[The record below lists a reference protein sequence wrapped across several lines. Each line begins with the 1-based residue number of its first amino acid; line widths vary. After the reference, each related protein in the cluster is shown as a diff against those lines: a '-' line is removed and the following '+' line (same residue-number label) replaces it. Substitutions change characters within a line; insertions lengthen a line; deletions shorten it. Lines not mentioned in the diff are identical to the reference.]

1 VVPVRA
7 IGKVLE
13 AGLTILTPGRDTK
26 SADLLALS
34 AEGVSSGE
42 GNAQLFAR
50 RRGIFSSMLVALAL
64 ILSSLVVATP
74 AAHAQAQ
81 TAGEITGQVLD
92 PSKAAISNAAV
103 TATNSATGAVRKAQT
118 DSQGHYAL
126 TNLPVGTYS
135 VTVEH
140 ESFQQL
146 KQTGVMLNV
155 ATTVTLNLTLTVGA
169 VSQTVV
175 VTSEAPII
183 DKADASTGTVLDNQ
197 EVGELPI
204 NGRDYARFSLLAP
217 GAVFRSN
224 YIADLTFDGLH
235 SVHNQFSIDGIDASR
250 VGDPYMANGFER
262 GARLLTGSL
271 DTIEQFNVQTSDYS
285 AEYGRAAGSYINI
298 ATKSGTN
305 SFHGTAYDY
314 FRNNILDARNFF
326 ATTGPAP
333 EFRFNDFG
341 GNIGGPI
348 RKEKTFFFLNYEGSR
363 QRIGITGS
371 GTVPSALE
379 RREVKATSP
388 QLTPILNMFPI
399 GTSAG
404 PDQFTDN
411 YTTTQVLDVREDTAS
426 IRFDGVFSTHDS
438 AFVRVNVNDSDVHGP
453 LFGVVPTSLGVDDH
467 QSVPV
472 RTTNVAIHEE
482 HVFTSGLLNDFLAGM
497 QRWVSQI
504 DQAEPLPLTTVVG
517 YSVIPGTHGNS
528 LENNT
533 SFQYGDTMSKV
544 KGRHALTWGGTIY
557 RIWVN
562 TNSTARPTMQFNS
575 PQDFVND
582 QLSTVTIVNA
592 TPGNGV
598 RATQIGLFVNDKFQV
613 LPTLSAD
620 LGLRYDI
627 ETVPNDSR
635 YATRPYD
642 TRTGTLGPPGDPYF
656 AINNKDFGPRV
667 GIAWSPKP
675 RFVIR
680 SGYGIYFQDYPVG
693 LGLFIPGNTVPG
705 NVTLLQ
711 QQIPNLSYPY
721 DPFLSQAAA
730 LPPPNVAGFPW
741 HKSDTYANQWNLSV
755 ADQLS
760 QNMSF
765 QVAYIGNYGVNLQ
778 REEGIN
784 YFDPTLGARPN
795 SNFGN
800 IALQTN
806 SGFSSYNAL
815 QLSFIRRA
823 GKAGLSF
830 QANYTFGHAIDDV
843 EDPSVGPSD
852 PQNLNNTDAERGN
865 GSGDVR
871 QNFTF
876 NLLYDVPLGEGHRFP
891 SSGFGSK
898 LFSGWRVSTLG
909 ILRTGVADT
918 VYIGTNTFGNSD
930 FTNQRPDC
938 VAGVNPYAN
947 PRTITNWLNPA
958 AFSMPIAGTFGN
970 CGRNTIYGPS
980 FRNVDFSMLKET
992 KLAGTR
998 NLEFRAEFFN
1008 ILNHPAFAQPETT
1021 FGTPGFGN
1029 IFNTLGRTLGAGTSR
1044 QIQIA
1049 LKFSF

>member
-1 VVPVRA
+1 
-7 IGKVLE
+7 
-13 AGLTILTPGRDTK
+13 
-26 SADLLALS
+26 
-34 AEGVSSGE
+34 
-42 GNAQLFAR
+42 
-50 RRGIFSSMLVALAL
+50 MLVALAL
-64 ILSSLVVATP
+64 ILSFLVVVIP
-74 AAHAQAQ
+74 AAHAQTQ

-92 PSKAAISNAAV
+92 PSKAAISDAAV

-126 TNLPVGTYS
+126 TDLPAGTYS

-140 ESFQQL
+140 EGFQQL

-155 ATTVTLNLTLTVGA
+155 ATTVTLNLMLTVGA
-169 VSQTVV
+169 VRQEVV
-175 VTSEAPII
+175 VTSAAPII

-197 EVGELPI
+197 KVGELPI
-204 NGRDYARFSLLAP
+204 SGRDYARFSLLTP
-217 GAVFRSN
+217 GAIFRSN
-224 YIADLTFDGLH
+224 FIADLTFDGLH
-235 SVHNQFSIDGIDASR
+235 SVHNQFSIDGVDASR
-250 VGDPYMANGFER
+250 VADPFMANGFER

-305 SFHGTAYDY
+305 DFHGTAYEY

-326 ATTGPAP
+326 ANTGPAP

-341 GNIGGPI
+341 SNIGGPI
-348 RKEKTFFFLNYEGSR
+348 RKGKTFFFLNYEGSR

-379 RREVKATSP
+379 RREVESTSP
-388 QLTPILNMFPI
+388 QLAPILNMFPI

-404 PDQFTDN
+404 SDQFTDN
-411 YTTTQVLDVREDTAS
+411 YTITHVLDVREDTAS
-426 IRFDGVFSTHDS
+426 IRFDQVFSTHNS
-438 AFVRVNVNDSDVHGP
+438 AFIRVNVNDSDVEGP
-453 LFGVVPTSLGVDDH
+453 LFGVVPSSLGVDDH

-472 RTTNVAIHEE
+472 RTTNIAIHEK
-482 HVFTSGLLNDFLAGM
+482 HVFTSGLVNDFLAGM
-497 QRWVSQI
+497 QRWVGQI
-504 DQAEPLPLTTVVG
+504 DSAEPLPLTTVVG
-517 YSVIPGTHGNS
+517 YSVIPGTQGNS

-544 KGRHALTWGGTIY
+544 KGRHALTWGGTVY

-562 TNSTARPTMQFNS
+562 TSSTAKPTMQFNS
-575 PQDFVND
+575 PQEFVND

-598 RATQIGLFVNDKFQV
+598 RATQIGLFVHDQFQL
-613 LPTLSAD
+613 LPTLSVD

-627 ETVPNDSR
+627 ETVPHDSR

-642 TRTGTLGPPGDPYF
+642 MRTGTLGPPGDPYF
-656 AINNKDFGPRV
+656 GINKKDFGPRV

-693 LGLFIPGNTVPG
+693 LGLLVPGNTVPG

-730 LPPPNVAGFPW
+730 LPAPNVAGFPW
-741 HKSDTYANQWNLSV
+741 HKPDTYANQWNLSV

-765 QVAYIGNYGVNLQ
+765 QIAYIGNHGVNLL

-795 SNFGN
+795 PNFGN
-800 IALQTN
+800 ITLQTN
-806 SGFSSYNAL
+806 SGLSSYNAL

-823 GKAGLSF
+823 SEVGLSF

-852 PQNLNNTDAERGN
+852 AQNLNNIKAERGN
-865 GSGDVR
+865 SSGDVR

-876 NLLYDVPLGEGHRFP
+876 NLLYDVPLGEGHRFL
-891 SSGFGSK
+891 SSGFGRK
-898 LFSGWRVSTLG
+898 LFSGWRIATLG

-918 VYIGTNTFGNSD
+918 VYIGTNTFGNGD
-930 FTNQRPDC
+930 FINQRPDC
-938 VAGVNPYAN
+938 VAGVSPYAN
-947 PRTITNWLNPA
+947 PKTITDWLNPA
-958 AFSMPIAGTFGN
+958 AFAMPKVGTFGN
-970 CGRNTIYGPS
+970 CGRNTIYGPN

-992 KLAGTR
+992 KLGETR
-998 NLEFRAEFFN
+998 LEFRAEFFN
-1008 ILNHPAFAQPETT
+1008 IFNHPAFAQPDTT
-1021 FGTPGFGN
+1021 FGTPGFGK
-1029 IFNTLGRTLGAGTSR
+1029 IFNTLGNTLGAGTSR
-1044 QIQIA
+1044 QVQFG

>member
-1 VVPVRA
+1 M
-7 IGKVLE
+7 IGV
-13 AGLTILTPGRDTK
+13 GC
-26 SADLLALS
+26 
-34 AEGVSSGE
+34 
-42 GNAQLFAR
+42 
-50 RRGIFSSMLVALAL
+50 FSSMLVALAL
-64 ILSSLVVATP
+64 ILTSLFIATP
-74 AAHAQAQ
+74 ALRAQAQ

-135 VTVEH
+135 ITVAH
-140 ESFQQL
+140 EGFEQL

-155 ATTVTLNLTLTVGA
+155 ATTVTLNLTLTIGA
-169 VSQTVV
+169 VNQEVV

-204 NGRDYARFSLLAP
+204 NGRDYARFSLLTP
-217 GAVFRSN
+217 GAIFRSN
-224 YIADLTFDGLH
+224 FIADLTFDGLH

-250 VGDPYMANGFER
+250 VNEPYMANGFER

-271 DTIEQFNVQTSDYS
+271 DTVEQFNVQTSDYS

-305 SFHGTAYDY
+305 DFHGTAYDY
-314 FRNNILDARNFF
+314 VRNNILDARNFF

-348 RKEKTFFFLNYEGSR
+348 RKEKTFFFLSYEGSR
-363 QRIGITGS
+363 QRIGITGA

-379 RREVKATSP
+379 RSEVESTSP
-388 QLTPILNMFPI
+388 QLTPILNMFPL
-399 GTSAG
+399 GKSAG

-411 YTTTQVLDVREDTAS
+411 YTTTQVSDVREDTAS
-426 IRFDGVFSTHDS
+426 IRFDQVFSTHDS

-453 LFGVVPTSLGVDDH
+453 LFGVFPSSLGVDDH
-467 QSVPV
+467 QIVPV
-472 RTTNVAIHEE
+472 RTTNVAIHEA
-482 HVFTSGLLNDFLAGM
+482 HVFSSGLVNDFLAGM
-497 QRWVSQI
+497 QRWGSHI
-504 DQAEPLPLTTVVG
+504 DSAEPLPLTTVVG
-517 YSVIPGTHGNS
+517 YSVIPGTQGNS
-528 LENNT
+528 LDNNT

-562 TNSTARPTMQFNS
+562 SNSTAKPTMQFNS
-575 PQDFVND
+575 PQEFVND

-592 TPGNGV
+592 IPSYGV
-598 RATQIGLFVNDKFQV
+598 RATQIGLFVDDKFQV
-613 LPTLSAD
+613 LPTLSLD

-627 ETVPNDSR
+627 ETVPHDSR

-642 TRTGTLGPPGDPYF
+642 TRTGTLGPQGDPYF
-656 AINNKDFGPRV
+656 AINDKDFGPRV
-667 GIAWSPKP
+667 GIAWSPTQ
-675 RFVIR
+675 RLVIR
-680 SGYGIYFQDYPVG
+680 SGYGIYFQDYP
-693 LGLFIPGNTVPG
+693 LGFAQFVTGNTVPG
-705 NVTLLQ
+705 NVTLLR

-721 DPFLSQAAA
+721 DPFLSQAATP
-730 LPPPNVAGFPW
+730 PPPNVNGFPW
-741 HKSDTYANQWNLSV
+741 HKPDIYSNQWNLSV
-755 ADQLS
+755 ADQFS

-765 QVAYIGNYGVNLQ
+765 QVAYVGNHGVNLS

-784 YFDPTLGARPN
+784 YFDPTLVARPN
-795 SNFGN
+795 PNFGN
-800 IALQTN
+800 ITLQTN

-815 QLSFIRRA
+815 QLSFVRQA

-830 QANYTFGHAIDDV
+830 QANYTLGHATDDV
-843 EDPSVGPSD
+843 GDPAASASD
-852 PQNLNNTDAERGN
+852 PQDLNNIKAERGN

-871 QNFTF
+871 QNFAF
-876 NLLYDVPLGEGHRFP
+876 NLLYDVPLGEGHRFL
-891 SSGFGSK
+891 SSGLGSK
-898 LFSGWRVSTLG
+898 VASGWRVSTLG

-918 VYIGTNTFGNSD
+918 VYIGTNTFGNGD
-930 FTNQRPDC
+930 FKNQRPDC
-938 VAGVNPYAN
+938 VAGVDPYAH
-947 PRTITNWLNPA
+947 PQTITDWLNPA
-958 AFSMPIAGTFGN
+958 AFSMPAAGTFGN
-970 CGRNTIYGPS
+970 CGRNTIYGPN
-980 FRNVDFSMLKET
+980 FRSVDFSVLKET
-992 KLAGTR
+992 KLGESR

-1008 ILNHPAFAQPETT
+1008 IFNHPAFAQPNTT
-1021 FGTPGFGN
+1021 FGTPSFGE
-1029 IFNTLGRTLGAGTSR
+1029 IFNTLGRTLGFGTSR
-1044 QIQIA
+1044 QIQFA

>member
-1 VVPVRA
+1 VTPVKA
-7 IGKVLE
+7 IDEVLE
-13 AGLTILTPGRDTK
+13 TVLTIFTPGRDTK
-26 SADLLALS
+26 LRRFLALS

-42 GNAQLFAR
+42 RHAKCFG
-50 RRGIFSSMLVALAL
+50 RGRGVFSSILVVLAL
-64 ILSSLVVATP
+64 SLVGAMP
-74 AAHAQAQ
+74 EAHAQAQ

-92 PSKAAISNAAV
+92 PSKAVIPNAAV
-103 TATNSATGAVRKAQT
+103 TATNSATGALRKAQT

-135 VTVEH
+135 ITVEH
-140 ESFQQL
+140 EGFQQL

-155 ATTVTLNLTLTVGA
+155 ARTVTLSLTLAVGS
-169 VSQTVV
+169 VKQEVV
-175 VTSEAPII
+175 VTSEAPIF
-183 DKADASTGTVLDNQ
+183 DKTDASTGTVLDNQ

-204 NGRDYARFSLLAP
+204 NGRDYARFSLLTP

-224 YIADLTFDGLH
+224 FIADLTFDGLH
-235 SVHNQFSIDGIDASR
+235 SVYNQFSIDGIDASR
-250 VGDPYMANGFER
+250 VDQSYMANGFER

-305 SFHGTAYDY
+305 DFHGTAYDY

-326 ATTGPAP
+326 ATTGTVP

-348 RKEKTFFFLNYEGSR
+348 RKGKTFFFLNYEGSR

-379 RREVKATSP
+379 RSEVEATSP
-388 QLTPILNMFPI
+388 QLTPILIMFPI
-399 GTSAG
+399 GTSASA
-404 PDQFTDN
+404 DQFTDN
-411 YTTTQVLDVREDTAS
+411 YMTTQVSEVREDTAS
-426 IRFDGVFSTHDS
+426 VRLDQVFGTHDS
-438 AFVRVNVNDSDVHGP
+438 AFVRVNMNDSDVHGP
-453 LFGVVPTSLGVDDH
+453 LFGVSPSSLGVDNH
-467 QSVPV
+467 QIVPV

-482 HVFTSGLLNDFLAGM
+482 HVFSRSMVNDFLAGI
-497 QRWVSQI
+497 QRWGSQI
-504 DQAEPLPLTTVVG
+504 NEAEPLPLTTVVG
-517 YSVIPGTHGNS
+517 YSVIPGTLGGF

-544 KGRHALTWGGTIY
+544 KGRHVLTWGGTIY

-562 TNSTARPTMQFNS
+562 ANSTAEPTMQFNS
-575 PQDFVND
+575 PQEFVND
-582 QLSTVTIVNA
+582 ELSTVTIVNA

-598 RATQIGLFVNDKFQV
+598 RATQIGLFVNDRFQV
-613 LPTLSAD
+613 LPNLSLD

-627 ETVPNDSR
+627 ETVPHDSH

-642 TRTGTLGPPGDPYF
+642 TRTGTLGAPGDPYF

-667 GIAWSPKP
+667 GIAWSATQ
-675 RFVIR
+675 RVVIR

-693 LGLFIPGNTVPG
+693 FGSYYVPGNTVPG
-705 NVTLLQ
+705 NITLLQ

-721 DPFLSQAAA
+721 DPFLSQATP
-730 LPPPNVAGFPW
+730 PPPNVNGFPW
-741 HKSDTYANQWNLSV
+741 HKPDIYSNQWNLSI
-755 ADQLS
+755 ADQFA

-765 QVAYIGNYGVNLQ
+765 QVTYVGNHGVSLQ

-784 YFDPTLGARPN
+784 YFDPALGVRPN
-795 SNFGN
+795 PNFGN
-800 IALQTN
+800 ITLQTD

-815 QLSFIRRA
+815 QISFIRHA
-823 GKAGLSF
+823 GKAALSF

-843 EDPSVGPSD
+843 GDPAVSPSD
-852 PQNLNNTDAERGN
+852 PQNLNNIKAERGN

-876 NLLYDVPLGEGHRFP
+876 NLLYEVPLGEGHRFLR
-891 SSGFGSK
+891 SGLGSK
-898 LFSGWRVSTLG
+898 LASGWRVSTLG
-909 ILRTGVADT
+909 ILRTGIADT
-918 VYIGTNTFGNSD
+918 VYIGTNTFGNGD
-930 FTNQRPDC
+930 FINQRPDC
-938 VAGVNPYAN
+938 VAGIDPYAH
-947 PRTITNWLNPA
+947 RQTNTDWLNPA
-958 AFSMPIAGTFGN
+958 AFSIPAAGNFGN
-970 CGRNTIYGPS
+970 CGRNTVYGPS
-980 FRNVDFSMLKET
+980 FGNVDLSVLKET
-992 KLAGTR
+992 KLGESR
-998 NLEFRAEFFN
+998 NIEFRAEFFN
-1008 ILNHPAFAQPETT
+1008 IFNHPAFAQPDTT
-1021 FGTPGFGN
+1021 FGTPGFGE

-1044 QIQIA
+1044 QIQFA
-1049 LKFSF
+1049 LRFSF

>member
-1 VVPVRA
+1 VKAISKDERGAELFVR
-7 IGKVLE
+7 
-13 AGLTILTPGRDTK
+13 GR
-26 SADLLALS
+26 
-34 AEGVSSGE
+34 GV
-42 GNAQLFAR
+42 
-50 RRGIFSSMLVALAL
+50 FSSILVPLAL
-64 ILSSLVVATP
+64 ILSFLVGTPP
-74 AAHAQAQ
+74 AAPGQAQ

-92 PSKAAISNAAV
+92 PSEAAISDAAV
-103 TATNSATGAVRKAQT
+103 TATNSATGGVRKAQT

-135 VTVEH
+135 ITVEH
-140 ESFQQL
+140 EGFQQL
-146 KQTGVMLNV
+146 KQTGLMLNV
-155 ATTVTLNLTLTVGA
+155 ATTVTLNLVLTVGS
-169 VSQTVV
+169 VNQEVV
-175 VTSEAPII
+175 VMSEAPII
-183 DKADASTGTVLDNQ
+183 DKADASTGTVFDNQ
-197 EVGELPI
+197 QVGQLPI
-204 NGRDYARFSLLAP
+204 NGRDYARFSLLTP
-217 GAVFRSN
+217 GAIFRSN
-224 YIADLTFDGLH
+224 FIADLTFDGLH

-250 VGDPYMANGFER
+250 VDQPYMANGFER

-271 DTIEQFNVQTSDYS
+271 DTVQQFNVQTSDYS

-305 SFHGTAYDY
+305 DFHGTVYDY

-379 RREVKATSP
+379 RSEVQATSP
-388 QLTPILNMFPI
+388 QLLPILNMFPI

-411 YTTTQVLDVREDTAS
+411 YTTTQVSDVREDTAS
-426 IRFDGVFSTHDS
+426 IRLDQVFSTHDS

-453 LFGVVPTSLGVDDH
+453 LFGVSPSSLGLDDH
-467 QSVPV
+467 QIVPV

-482 HVFTSGLLNDFLAGM
+482 HVFSRSMVNDFLAGI
-497 QRWVSQI
+497 QRWGSQI

-517 YSVIPGTHGNS
+517 YSVIPGTRGNS
-528 LENNT
+528 LDNNT
-533 SFQYGDTMSKV
+533 SFQCGDTMSKV
-544 KGRHALTWGGTIY
+544 KGRHVLTWGGTIY

-562 TNSTARPTMQFNS
+562 TNSTASPTMQFNS
-575 PQDFVND
+575 PQAFVND

-592 TPGNGV
+592 TPDNGV

-613 LPTLSAD
+613 LPTLSLN

-627 ETVPNDSR
+627 ETVPHDSR

-656 AINNKDFGPRV
+656 AINDKDFGPRV
-667 GIAWSPKP
+667 GIAWSPTQHL
-675 RFVIR
+675 VIR
-680 SGYGIYFQDYPVG
+680 SGYEIYFQDYPVG
-693 LGLFIPGNTVPG
+693 FGSYYVPGNTVSG
-705 NVTLLQ
+705 NITLLQ

-721 DPFLSQAAA
+721 DPFLSQATP
-730 LPPPNVAGFPW
+730 PPPNVNGFPW
-741 HKSDTYANQWNLSV
+741 HKPDIYSNQWNLSV
-755 ADQLS
+755 ADQFA

-765 QVAYIGNYGVNLQ
+765 EVTYVGNHGVNLH
-778 REEGIN
+778 REGGIN
-784 YFDPTLGARPN
+784 YFDPALGARPN
-795 SNFGN
+795 PNFGN
-800 IALQTN
+800 ITLQAN

-843 EDPSVGPSD
+843 EDPGVFPSD
-852 PQNLNNTDAERGN
+852 PQNLNNLKAERGN

-876 NLLYDVPLGEGHRFP
+876 NFLYDVPLGEGHRFL
-891 SSGFGSK
+891 SSGLDSK
-898 LFSGWRVSTLG
+898 LASGWRVSTLG

-918 VYIGTNTFGNSD
+918 VYLGTNTFGNGD
-930 FTNQRPDC
+930 FINQRPDC
-938 VAGVNPYAN
+938 VAGIDPYAH
-947 PRTITNWLNPA
+947 PQTISDWLNPA
-958 AFSMPIAGTFGN
+958 AFSMPAAGTFGT
-970 CGRNTIYGPS
+970 CGRNTIYGPN
-980 FRNVDFSMLKET
+980 FRSVDFSVLKEA
-992 KLAGTR
+992 KLGESR

-1008 ILNHPAFAQPETT
+1008 IFNHPAFGQPDTT
-1021 FGTPGFGN
+1021 FGTPGFGE

-1044 QIQIA
+1044 QIQFA
-1049 LKFSF
+1049 LKFNF

>member
-1 VVPVRA
+1 
-7 IGKVLE
+7 
-13 AGLTILTPGRDTK
+13 
-26 SADLLALS
+26 LLALS
-34 AEGVSSGE
+34 ADGVSSGV
-42 GNAQLFAR
+42 GSAQLFV
-50 RRGIFSSMLVALAL
+50 RGRGVFSSMLVPLAL
-64 ILSSLVVATP
+64 ILSSLVGTTP
-74 AAHAQAQ
+74 AANAQAQ

-92 PSKAAISNAAV
+92 PSEAAISSAAI
-103 TATNSATGAVRKAQT
+103 TAMNSATGAVRKAQT

-135 VTVEH
+135 ITVAH
-140 ESFQQL
+140 EGFQQL

-155 ATTVTLNLTLTVGA
+155 ATTVTLNLTLTVGS
-169 VSQTVV
+169 VKQEVV

-197 EVGELPI
+197 EVAELPI
-204 NGRDYARFSLLAP
+204 NGRDYARFSLLTP
-217 GAVFRSN
+217 GAIFRSN
-224 YIADLTFDGLH
+224 FIADLTFDGLH

-250 VGDPYMANGFER
+250 VDQSYMANGFER

-285 AEYGRAAGSYINI
+285 AEYGRAAGSYVNI

-305 SFHGTAYDY
+305 DFHGTAYDY
-314 FRNNILDARNFF
+314 FRNNVLDARNVF

-348 RKEKTFFFLNYEGSR
+348 RNEKTFFFLNYEGSR

-371 GTVPSALE
+371 GTVPSAIE
-379 RREVKATSP
+379 RSEVESRSP

-411 YTTTQVLDVREDTAS
+411 YTTTQVSDVREDTAS
-426 IRFDGVFSTHDS
+426 VRFDQVFSTHDS

-453 LFGVVPTSLGVDDH
+453 LFGVSPSSLGVNDH
-467 QSVPV
+467 QIVPL

-482 HVFTSGLLNDFLAGM
+482 HVFSKSMVNDFLAGM
-497 QRWVSQI
+497 QRWGSQI
-504 DQAEPLPLTTVVG
+504 DQGQPLPLTTVVG
-517 YSVIPGTHGNS
+517 YSVIPGTRGKF
-528 LENNT
+528 LANNT
-533 SFQYGDTMSKV
+533 SFQCGDTMSKV
-544 KGRHALTWGGTIY
+544 KGRHILTWGGTIY

-562 TNSTARPTMQFNS
+562 ANTTAKPTMQFDS
-575 PQDFVND
+575 PQEFVND

-613 LPTLSAD
+613 LPTLSLD
-620 LGLRYDI
+620 LGLRYDV
-627 ETVPNDSR
+627 ETVPHDSR

-642 TRTGTLGPPGDPYF
+642 SRTGTLGPPGDPYF

-667 GIAWSPKP
+667 GIAWSPTQ
-675 RFVIR
+675 RVVIR
-680 SGYGIYFQDYPVG
+680 GGYGIYFQDYPVG
-693 LGLFIPGNTVPG
+693 FGSYYVPGNTVSG
-705 NVTLLQ
+705 NITLLQ

-721 DPFLSQAAA
+721 DPFLSQATP
-730 LPPPNVAGFPW
+730 PPPNVNGFAW
-741 HKSDTYANQWNLSV
+741 HKPDIYSNQWNLSI
-755 ADQLS
+755 ADQFF
-760 QNMSF
+760 QDMSF
-765 QVAYIGNYGVNLQ
+765 QVTYVGNHGVNLQ

-784 YFDPTLGARPN
+784 YFDPALSARPN
-795 SNFGN
+795 PNFGN
-800 IALQTN
+800 VTLQTD

-815 QLSFIRRA
+815 QLSFIRRS

-843 EDPSVGPSD
+843 GDPAVSPSD
-852 PQNLNNTDAERGN
+852 PQNLNNIKAERGN

-876 NLLYDVPLGEGHRFP
+876 NLLYEVPLGDGHRFL
-891 SSGFGSK
+891 SSGFGGK
-898 LFSGWRVSTLG
+898 LASGWRVSMLG

-918 VYIGTNTFGNSD
+918 VYIGTNTFGNGD
-930 FTNQRPDC
+930 FINQRPDC
-938 VAGVNPYAN
+938 VADIDPYAH
-947 PRTITNWLNPA
+947 PQTITDWLNPA
-958 AFSMPIAGTFGN
+958 AFSIPAAGTFGN
-970 CGRNTIYGPS
+970 CGRNTIYGPD
-980 FRNVDFSMLKET
+980 FRNVDFSVLKET
-992 KLAGTR
+992 KLGESHI
-998 NLEFRAEFFN
+998 LEFRAEFFN
-1008 ILNHPAFAQPETT
+1008 IFNHPAFAQPDTT
-1021 FGTPGFGN
+1021 FGTPGFGE

-1044 QIQIA
+1044 QIQFA
-1049 LKFSF
+1049 LRFSF

>member
-1 VVPVRA
+1 VTPVKA
-7 IGKVLE
+7 IDEVLE
-13 AGLTILTPGRDTK
+13 TVLTIFTPGRDTK
-26 SADLLALS
+26 LRRFLALS
-34 AEGVSSGE
+34 AEGVSIGE
-42 GNAQLFAR
+42 RHAKCFG
-50 RRGIFSSMLVALAL
+50 RGRGVFSSILVVLAL
-64 ILSSLVVATP
+64 SLVGAMPT
-74 AAHAQAQ
+74 AHAQAQ

-92 PSKAAISNAAV
+92 PSKAVVPNAAV
-103 TATNSATGAVRKAQT
+103 TATNSATGALRKAQT

-126 TNLPVGTYS
+126 TNLAVGTYS
-135 VTVEH
+135 LTVEH
-140 ESFQQL
+140 QAFQQL
-146 KQTGVMLNV
+146 KQTGIMVNV
-155 ATTVTLNLTLTVGA
+155 ATTVALNLTLTVGS
-169 VSQTVV
+169 VKQEVV

-183 DKADASTGTVLDNQ
+183 DKADASTGMVLDNQ

-204 NGRDYARFSLLAP
+204 NGRDYARFSLLTP

-235 SVHNQFSIDGIDASR
+235 SIHNQFSIDGIDASR
-250 VGDPYMANGFER
+250 VDLPYMANGFER

-271 DTIEQFNVQTSDYS
+271 DTVEQFNVQTSDYS

-305 SFHGTAYDY
+305 DFHGTAYDY

-326 ATTGPAP
+326 ATTSPAP

-341 GNIGGPI
+341 GNIGGPL

-379 RREVKATSP
+379 RSEVEATSP

-411 YTTTQVLDVREDTAS
+411 YATTQVSDVREDTAS
-426 IRFDGVFSTHDS
+426 IRLDQVFSTHDS
-438 AFVRVNVNDSDVHGP
+438 VFVRVNVNDSDVHGP
-453 LFGVVPTSLGVDDH
+453 LFGVSPSSLGVDDR
-467 QSVPV
+467 QIVPV

-482 HVFTSGLLNDFLAGM
+482 HVFSRSMVNDFLAGI
-497 QRWVSQI
+497 QRWGSQI

-517 YSVIPGTHGNS
+517 YSVIPGTRGNS
-528 LENNT
+528 LENST

-544 KGRHALTWGGTIY
+544 KGRHVLTWGGTIY

-562 TNSTARPTMQFNS
+562 ANSTASPTMQFNS

-582 QLSTVTIVNA
+582 QLSTVSVVNA

-598 RATQIGLFVNDKFQV
+598 RATQIGLFVDDKFQV
-613 LPTLSAD
+613 RPTLSLD

-627 ETVPNDSR
+627 ETVPHDSR

-656 AINNKDFGPRV
+656 AINDKDFGPRV
-667 GIAWSPKP
+667 GIAWSPTQ
-675 RFVIR
+675 RLVIR

-693 LGLFIPGNTVPG
+693 FGSYYVPPNTVLG
-705 NVTLLQ
+705 NITLLQ

-721 DPFLSQAAA
+721 APFLSQAPTP
-730 LPPPNVAGFPW
+730 PPPNVGGFSW
-741 HKSDTYANQWNLSV
+741 HKPDIYSNQWNLSV
-755 ADQLS
+755 ADQFA

-765 QVAYIGNYGVNLQ
+765 QVTYVGNHGVSLQ

-784 YFDPTLGARPN
+784 YFDPALGARPN
-795 SNFGN
+795 PNFGN
-800 IALQTN
+800 IILQTD

-823 GKAGLSF
+823 GAGWSF

-843 EDPSVGPSD
+843 EDPAVSPSD
-852 PQNLNNTDAERGN
+852 PQNLNNIKAERGN

-871 QNFTF
+871 QNFTV
-876 NLLYDVPLGEGHRFP
+876 NLLYDVPLGEGHRFL
-891 SSGFGSK
+891 SSGLGSK
-898 LFSGWRVSTLG
+898 LASGWRVSTLG
-909 ILRTGVADT
+909 MLRSGVADT
-918 VYIGTNTFGNSD
+918 VYIGTNTFGNGD
-930 FTNQRPDC
+930 FINQRPDC
-938 VAGVNPYAN
+938 VAGIDPYGH
-947 PRTITNWLNPA
+947 PQTISDWLNPA
-958 AFSMPIAGTFGN
+958 AFSMPAAGTFGN
-970 CGRNTIYGPS
+970 CGRNSIYGPD
-980 FRNVDFSMLKET
+980 FRNVDFSALKET
-992 KLAGTR
+992 KLGESR
-998 NLEFRAEFFN
+998 NLEFRVEFFN
-1008 ILNHPAFAQPETT
+1008 IFNHPAFAQPDTT
-1021 FGTPGFGN
+1021 FGTPGFGE

-1044 QIQIA
+1044 QIQFA
-1049 LKFSF
+1049 LKFNF

>member
-1 VVPVRA
+1 
-7 IGKVLE
+7 
-13 AGLTILTPGRDTK
+13 
-26 SADLLALS
+26 
-34 AEGVSSGE
+34 
-42 GNAQLFAR
+42 
-50 RRGIFSSMLVALAL
+50 
-64 ILSSLVVATP
+64 VVAFAIPSFLVFVTP
-74 AAHAQAQ
+74 TAHAQAQ
-81 TAGEITGQVLD
+81 TASEITGRVVD
-92 PSKAAISNAAV
+92 SSKAAIPNAAV
-103 TATNSATGAVRKAQT
+103 TATNSATGAVRTAQT
-118 DSQGHYAL
+118 DDQGHYAL
-126 TNLPVGTYS
+126 TNLSVGTYS
-135 VTVEH
+135 IAVAHTG
-140 ESFQQL
+140 FQQL
-146 KQTGVMLNV
+146 KQMGVMLNV
-155 ATTVTLNLTLTVGA
+155 ATTVALNLTLTVGS
-169 VSQTVV
+169 VKQEVV
-175 VTSEAPII
+175 VTSEMPII
-183 DKADASTGTVLDNQ
+183 DKADASTGRVLDNE

-204 NGRDYARFSLLAP
+204 NGRDYARFSLLTP
-217 GAVFRSN
+217 GAIFRSN
-224 YIADLTFDGLH
+224 FIADLTFDGLH

-250 VGDPYMANGFER
+250 VADPFMANGFER

-271 DTIEQFNVQTSDYS
+271 DTVEQFNVQTSGYS

-305 SFHGTAYDY
+305 DFRGTAYDY
-314 FRNNILDARNFF
+314 LRNNILDARNFF

-348 RKEKTFFFLNYEGSR
+348 RKEKTFFFLNYEGLR

-379 RREVKATSP
+379 RSAVEATSSR
-388 QLTPILNMFPI
+388 LTPILNMFPI

-404 PDQFTDN
+404 PDQLTDN
-411 YTTTQVLDVREDTAS
+411 YTTTQVSDVREDTAS
-426 IRFDGVFSTHDS
+426 IRFDQLFSTHDS
-438 AFVRVNVNDSDVHGP
+438 AFVRVNVNDSDVDGP
-453 LFGVVPTSLGVDDH
+453 LFGVVPSSLGVDDH

-482 HVFTSGLLNDFLAGM
+482 HVFASGLVNDFLAGM

-504 DQAEPLPLTTVVG
+504 DTAEPLPLTTIVG
-517 YSVIPGTHGNS
+517 YSVIPGTQGNS

-557 RIWVN
+557 CIWVN
-562 TNSTARPTMQFNS
+562 TNSTAKPTMQFNS
-575 PQDFVND
+575 PQEFVND
-582 QLSTVTIVNA
+582 QLSTVTIDNA

-598 RATQIGLFVNDKFQV
+598 RATQIGLFVDDKFQV
-613 LPTLSAD
+613 LPTLSLD
-620 LGLRYDI
+620 VGLRYDI
-627 ETVPNDSR
+627 ETVPHDSR

-667 GIAWSPKP
+667 GIAWSPTP
-675 RFVIR
+675 QFVIR

-693 LGLFIPGNTVPG
+693 LGLFVPGNTVQG

-721 DPFLSQAAA
+721 DPFLSQVAA
-730 LPPPNVAGFPW
+730 PPPPIVAGFPW
-741 HKSDTYANQWNLSV
+741 DKPDTYANQWNLSI

-760 QNMSF
+760 RNMSF
-765 QVAYIGNYGVNLQ
+765 QVAYVGNHGVNLL

-784 YFDPTLGARPN
+784 YFDPTLSARPN
-795 SNFGN
+795 PNFGN
-800 IALQTN
+800 ITLQTN

-815 QLSFIRRA
+815 QLSFVRRA

-830 QANYTFGHAIDDV
+830 QANYTFGHAIEDV
-843 EDPSVGPSD
+843 QDPSVSASD
-852 PQNLNNTDAERGN
+852 PQNLNNIKAERGN
-865 GSGDVR
+865 SSGDVR

-876 NLLYDVPLGEGHRFP
+876 DLLYDVPLGERHRVL
-891 SSGFGSK
+891 SSGLGSK
-898 LFSGWRVSTLG
+898 LASGWRVSTLG

-918 VYIGTNTFGNSD
+918 VYIGTNTFGNGD
-930 FTNQRPDC
+930 FINQRPDC
-938 VAGVNPYAN
+938 VAGVDPYAH
-947 PRTITNWLNPA
+947 PQTTSHWLNPA
-958 AFSMPIAGTFGN
+958 AFSMPAVGTFGN
-970 CGRNTIYGPS
+970 CGRNTIYGPN
-980 FRNVDFSMLKET
+980 FRNVDFSILKET
-992 KLAGTR
+992 KLGETC

-1008 ILNHPAFAQPETT
+1008 IFNHPAFAQPDTT
-1021 FGTPGFGN
+1021 FGTPGFGE

-1044 QIQIA
+1044 QIQFA

>member
-1 VVPVRA
+1 MRTGSRGVFHLVCFSFFA
-7 IGKVLE
+7 ILFSFLFFE
-13 AGLTILTPGRDTK
+13 P
-26 SADLLALS
+26 SAYS
-34 AEGVSSGE
+34 
-42 GNAQLFAR
+42 
-50 RRGIFSSMLVALAL
+50 
-64 ILSSLVVATP
+64 
-74 AAHAQAQ
+74 QAQ

-92 PSKAAISNAAV
+92 PSRASVAEATI
-103 TATNSATGAVRKAQT
+103 TATNTATGAVRKTQS

-126 TNLPVGTYS
+126 TDLPIGTYNVS
-135 VTVEH
+135 AEH
-140 ESFQQL
+140 EGFQQL
-146 KQTGVMLNV
+146 TQTGVVLNV
-155 ATTVTLNLTLTVGA
+155 ATTVQLNLVLTVGA
-169 VSQTVV
+169 VSQQVV

-183 DKADASTGTVLDNQ
+183 NKADASTGTVLDNQ
-197 EVGELPI
+197 QVGELPI
-204 NGRDYARFSLLAP
+204 NGRDYARFSLLTP
-217 GAVFRSN
+217 GAIFRSN
-224 YIADLTFDGLH
+224 FIADLTFDGLH

-250 VGDPYMANGFER
+250 VDQPYMANGFER

-271 DTIEQFNVQTSDYS
+271 DTVEQFNVQTSDYS

-298 ATKSGTN
+298 VTKSGTN
-305 SFHGTAYDY
+305 DFHGTAYDY

-379 RREVKATSP
+379 RSEVEGASP

-426 IRFDGVFSTHDS
+426 IRLDQVFSTHDS
-438 AFVRVNVNDSDVHGP
+438 AFVRVNVGDSDVHGP
-453 LFGVVPTSLGVDDH
+453 LFGVYPFSLGVDDH
-467 QSVPV
+467 QIVPV

-482 HVFTSGLLNDFLAGM
+482 HVFSGSLVNDFLVGM
-497 QRWVSQI
+497 QRWGSQI
-504 DQAEPLPLTTVVG
+504 DEAEPLPRTTVVG
-517 YSVIPGTHGNS
+517 YSVIPGTLGNS

-533 SFQYGDTMSKV
+533 SFQFGDTMSKV
-544 KGRHALTWGGTIY
+544 KGRHVLTWGGTVY

-562 TNSTARPTMQFNS
+562 ANSTASPTMQFNS
-575 PQDFVND
+575 PQDLVND
-582 QLSTVTIVNA
+582 HLSTVTIVNA
-592 TPGNGV
+592 TPSNGV
-598 RATQIGLFVNDKFQV
+598 RATQIGLFANDKFQV
-613 LPTLSAD
+613 LPTLSVD

-627 ETVPNDSR
+627 ETVPHDSR

-642 TRTGTLGPPGDPYF
+642 TRTGAVGPPGDPYF
-656 AINNKDFGPRV
+656 AINNKDFGPRL
-667 GIAWSPKP
+667 GIAWSPTQ
-675 RFVIR
+675 RLVLR

-693 LGLFIPGNTVPG
+693 FGSYFVPGNTVPG

-721 DPFLSQAAA
+721 TPFLSQAATP
-730 LPPPNVAGFPW
+730 PPPNVNGFPW
-741 HKSDTYANQWNLSV
+741 HNPDVYSNQWNLSV
-755 ADQLS
+755 ADRFS

-765 QVAYIGNYGVNLQ
+765 QVAYVGNHGVNLQ

-784 YFDPTLGARPN
+784 YFDPTIGARPN

-800 IALQTN
+800 ITLQTD

-815 QLSFIRRA
+815 QLSFVRRA

-830 QANYTFGHAIDDV
+830 QANYSFGHAIDDV
-843 EDPSVGPSD
+843 EDPAVSASD
-852 PQNLNNTDAERGN
+852 PQNLNNIKAEKGKS
-865 GSGDVR
+865 SGDVR

-876 NLLYDVPLGEGHRFP
+876 NLLYEVPLGEGHRFL

-918 VYIGTNTFGNSD
+918 VYIGTNTFGNGD
-930 FTNQRPDC
+930 FINQRPNC
-938 VAGVNPYAN
+938 VAGVDPGKN
-947 PRTITNWLNPA
+947 R
-958 AFSMPIAGTFGN
+958 
-970 CGRNTIYGPS
+970 
-980 FRNVDFSMLKET
+980 
-992 KLAGTR
+992 
-998 NLEFRAEFFN
+998 LEFRLEFFN
-1008 ILNHPAFAQPETT
+1008 GFNHPEF
-1021 FGTPGFGN
+1021 
-1029 IFNTLGRTLGAGTSR
+1029 
-1044 QIQIA
+1044 
-1049 LKFSF
+1049 

>member
-1 VVPVRA
+1 
-7 IGKVLE
+7 
-13 AGLTILTPGRDTK
+13 
-26 SADLLALS
+26 
-34 AEGVSSGE
+34 
-42 GNAQLFAR
+42 
-50 RRGIFSSMLVALAL
+50 MLVALAL
-64 ILSSLVVATP
+64 SLLSLGGAIP
-74 AAHAQAQ
+74 AALAQAQ

-92 PSKAAISNAAV
+92 PTKAAISDATV
-103 TATNSATGAVRKAQT
+103 TATNSANGAVRKAQT

-126 TNLPVGTYS
+126 TNLPVGTYCI
-135 VTVEH
+135 TVEH
-140 ESFQQL
+140 EGFQQL

-155 ATTVTLNLTLTVGA
+155 AKTVTLNVTLTVGS
-169 VSQTVV
+169 VKQELV

-183 DKADASTGTVLDNQ
+183 DKADASTGTVFDNQ

-204 NGRDYARFSLLAP
+204 NGRDYARFSLLTP

-235 SVHNQFSIDGIDASR
+235 SVHNQFSIDGVDASR
-250 VGDPYMANGFER
+250 VDQPYMANGFER

-305 SFHGTAYDY
+305 DFHGTAYDY

-326 ATTGPAP
+326 AITGRAP

-379 RREVKATSP
+379 RSEIEATSP

-411 YTTTQVLDVREDTAS
+411 YMTTQVSDVREDTAS
-426 IRFDGVFSTHDS
+426 IRFDQVFSTHDS

-453 LFGVVPTSLGVDDH
+453 LFGVSPSSLGVDDH
-467 QSVPV
+467 QIVPL

-482 HVFTSGLLNDFLAGM
+482 HVFSKSMVNDFLAGM
-497 QRWVSQI
+497 QRWGSQI
-504 DQAEPLPLTTVVG
+504 DQGESLPLTTVVG
-517 YSVIPGTHGNS
+517 YSVIPGTLGKF
-528 LENNT
+528 LANNT
-533 SFQYGDTMSKV
+533 SFQYGDAMSKV
-544 KGRHALTWGGTIY
+544 KGRHVLTWGGTIY

-562 TNSTARPTMQFNS
+562 ANTTAKPTMQFDS
-575 PQDFVND
+575 PQEFVND

-598 RATQIGLFVNDKFQV
+598 RATQIGLFVNDRFQV
-613 LPTLSAD
+613 LPNLSLD

-627 ETVPNDSR
+627 ETVPHDSR

-667 GIAWSPKP
+667 GIAWSATQ
-675 RFVIR
+675 RVVIR

-693 LGLFIPGNTVPG
+693 FGSYYVPGNTVPG
-705 NVTLLQ
+705 NITLLQ

-721 DPFLSQAAA
+721 DPFLSQATP
-730 LPPPNVAGFPW
+730 PPPNVNGFPW
-741 HKSDTYANQWNLSV
+741 HKPDIYSNQWNLSI
-755 ADQLS
+755 ADQFA

-765 QVAYIGNYGVNLQ
+765 QVTYVGNHGVSLQ

-784 YFDPTLGARPN
+784 YFDPALGVRPN
-795 SNFGN
+795 PNFGN
-800 IALQTN
+800 ITLQTD

-815 QLSFIRRA
+815 QISFIRRA
-823 GKAGLSF
+823 GKAALSF

-843 EDPSVGPSD
+843 GDPAVSPSD
-852 PQNLNNTDAERGN
+852 PQNLNNIKAERGN

-876 NLLYDVPLGEGHRFP
+876 NLLYEVPLGEGHSFLG
-891 SSGFGSK
+891 SGLGSK
-898 LFSGWRVSTLG
+898 LASGWRVSTLG
-909 ILRTGVADT
+909 ILRTGIADT
-918 VYIGTNTFGNSD
+918 VYIGTNTFGNGD
-930 FTNQRPDC
+930 FINQRPDC
-938 VAGVNPYAN
+938 VAGIDPYAH
-947 PRTITNWLNPA
+947 PQTITDWLNPA
-958 AFSMPIAGTFGN
+958 AFSIPAAGNFGN
-970 CGRNTIYGPS
+970 CGRNTVYGPS
-980 FRNVDFSMLKET
+980 FRNVDLSVLKET
-992 KLAGTR
+992 KLGESR
-998 NLEFRAEFFN
+998 NIEFRAEFFN
-1008 ILNHPAFAQPETT
+1008 IFNHPAFAQPDTT
-1021 FGTPGFGN
+1021 FGTPGFGE

-1044 QIQIA
+1044 QIQFA
-1049 LKFSF
+1049 LRFSF

>member
-1 VVPVRA
+1 MR
-7 IGKVLE
+7 
-13 AGLTILTPGRDTK
+13 
-26 SADLLALS
+26 
-34 AEGVSSGE
+34 
-42 GNAQLFAR
+42 
-50 RRGIFSSMLVALAL
+50 VALAL
-64 ILSSLVVATP
+64 ILSSLVGAIP

-126 TNLPVGTYS
+126 TNLSVGTYS
-135 VTVEH
+135 ITVEH
-140 ESFQQL
+140 EGFQQL
-146 KQTGVMLNV
+146 KQTGVMLSV
-155 ATTVTLNLTLTVGA
+155 ATTVTLNSMLTVGS
-169 VSQTVV
+169 VKQEVV
-175 VTSEAPII
+175 VTSKAPII

-204 NGRDYARFSLLAP
+204 NGRDYARFSLLTP
-217 GAVFRSN
+217 GAIFRSN
-224 YIADLTFDGLH
+224 FIADLTFNGLH

-250 VGDPYMANGFER
+250 VDQAYMANGFER

-271 DTIEQFNVQTSDYS
+271 DTIEQFNVQTSDYG

-305 SFHGTAYDY
+305 DFHGTAYDY

-379 RREVKATSP
+379 RSEVEGASP
-388 QLTPILNMFPI
+388 QLTPILNLFPI

-426 IRFDGVFSTHDS
+426 IRLDQVFSTHDS
-438 AFVRVNVNDSDVHGP
+438 AFVRVNVGDSDVHGP
-453 LFGVVPTSLGVDDH
+453 LFGVYPPSLGVDDH
-467 QSVPV
+467 QIVPV

-482 HVFTSGLLNDFLAGM
+482 HVFSGSLVNDFLVGM
-497 QRWVSQI
+497 QRWGSQI
-504 DQAEPLPLTTVVG
+504 NEAEPLPRTTVVG
-517 YSVIPGTHGNS
+517 YSVIPGSSGNS

-533 SFQYGDTMSKV
+533 SFQFGDTMSKV
-544 KGRHALTWGGTIY
+544 KGRHVLTWGGTVY

-562 TNSTARPTMQFNS
+562 ANSTAMPTMQFNS
-575 PQDFVND
+575 PQNLVND
-582 QLSTVTIVNA
+582 QLSTVTIVNG

-613 LPTLSAD
+613 LPTLSVD

-627 ETVPNDSR
+627 ETVPHDSR

-656 AINNKDFGPRV
+656 AINNKDFGPRL
-667 GIAWSPKP
+667 GIAWSPTQ
-675 RFVIR
+675 RLVIR

-693 LGLFIPGNTVPG
+693 FGSYFVPGNTVPG

-711 QQIPNLSYPY
+711 QQIPNLTYPY
-721 DPFLSQAAA
+721 TLSTPFLSQAAT
-730 LPPPNVAGFPW
+730 LPPPNVNGFPW
-741 HKSDTYANQWNLSV
+741 HNPDAYSNQWNLSV
-755 ADQLS
+755 ADQFS

-765 QVAYIGNYGVNLQ
+765 QVAYVGNHAVNLQ

-784 YFDPTLGARPN
+784 YFDPTIGARPN
-795 SNFGN
+795 PNFGN
-800 IALQTN
+800 ITLQTD

-823 GKAGLSF
+823 GKIGLSF
-830 QANYTFGHAIDDV
+830 QANYSFGHAIDDV
-843 EDPSVGPSD
+843 EDPGIFASD
-852 PQNLNNTDAERGN
+852 PQNLNNIKAERGN
-865 GSGDVR
+865 SSGDVR

-876 NLLYDVPLGEGHRFP
+876 NLLYGVPLGEGHRFL

-898 LFSGWRVSTLG
+898 LFAGWRVSALG

-918 VYIGTNTFGNSD
+918 VYIGTNTFGNGD
-930 FTNQRPDC
+930 FINQRPNC
-938 VAGVNPYAN
+938 VAGVDPYAN
-947 PRTITNWLNPA
+947 PQTITDWLNPA
-958 AFSMPIAGTFGN
+958 AFSMPAAGTFGN
-970 CGRNTIYGPS
+970 CGRNTIYGPN
-980 FRNVDFSMLKET
+980 FRNVDFSVLKET
-992 KLAGTR
+992 KLGGSR
-998 NLEFRAEFFN
+998 YIEFRAEFFN
-1008 ILNHPAFAQPETT
+1008 IFNHPAFAQPDTT
-1021 FGTPGFGN
+1021 FGTPGFGE

-1044 QIQIA
+1044 QIQFA
-1049 LKFSF
+1049 LRFSF